1 MTKKRILFV
10 GEDFELWEQLRLMG
24 DEETFPWDLA
34 FAKNGLQALASIA
47 QSPCDAVVTDMQ
59 LPSMAGTAL
68 LDEVLQRSPRTL
80 RFIRASLGDQQTAM
94 RCVGKIGRA
103 HV

>member
-47 QSPCDAVVTDMQ
+47 QSSSSAVPAILGSCMSVT
-59 LPSMAGTAL
+59 TA
-68 LDEVLQRSPRTL
+68 SH
-80 RFIRASLGDQQTAM
+80 GD
-94 RCVGKIGRA
+94 
-103 HV
+103 